1 MAEKKQEPDTLLQ
14 EFHNDIHAK
23 NQGKLKIFLG
33 YAEGAG
39 KTYAMLQAAHQAKE
53 HGIDVVAGYIETHN
67 SPQTE
72 LLLEELE
79 QIKLKQVSLGDT
91 TGFEFDIDTANST
104 KKHDTIKVTPD
115 ASPSSPSVKFTAFTV
130 PIMNIIINR
139 IYHIPK
145 LIIWFVN
152 GITSCVALG
161 DALY

>member
-1 MAEKKQEPDTLLQ
+1 MNATITINIGIFNTNAMAATYPPSANEPVSPINT
-14 EFHNDIHAK
+14 F
-23 NQGKLKIFLG
+23 
-33 YAEGAG
+33 
-39 KTYAMLQAAHQAKE
+39 
-53 HGIDVVAGYIETHN
+53 AGY
-67 SPQTE
+67 E
-72 LLLEELE
+72 LNP
-79 QIKLKQVSLGDT
+79 KNPKQAPAVAAASIAT
-91 TGFEFDIDTANST
+91 SEFDIDTANST

-130 PIMNIIINR
+130 PIMNIIING